1 MRKILLTALLAA
13 GGLTASA
20 QYLQNEGF
28 DYWKKVCGMSDQTST
43 NNKKVNGPAGFQQ
56 ARPGTEP
63 CYWNGSNVFQTVVT
77 ILGPV
82 SKEEPKL
89 VTTSMRGD
97 SKVVKLTNTF
107 VGVGT
112 IGRTAPAFINFATP
126 WVYAVQD
133 INACD
138 GGVYGDTT
146 FTYKPDAI
154 KGVFKRTQG
163 EAPENAHIIAYF
175 WTGTFK
181 SPIAQTGSN
190 GKKSTRIQND
200 VDRAI
205 MGKSNAGTITGDGKL
220 IASCDYAFA
229 TTKNDDWEE
238 IIVPIDY
245 KLTDVAPTKM
255 NVIISS
261 ADYWDNTNKKIKKE
275 STLEVDDVQFVYYH
289 ALKNVTYN
297 GKPIEVKENESQFYI
312 PISPDETFDLN
323 KLKYDKVGAGATV
336 EDPVYDAANNT
347 VTITVKGNDY
357 DKNDKSVT
365 TYVFTIVKEQTNF
378 TDGLSVKLEGS
389 GTFPF
394 SDATIQLVKELD
406 DSYSFQ
412 LKNFKLGQGEGSIP
426 VGTIRIKNLTID
438 GNHITAKQTINIENG
453 DDATVDYWMG
463 PMLQDVPVE
472 LDATRNGDKLVAKI
486 FIDLTEMKIHV
497 LFAPTV
503 DIDGTTDVK
512 AIEPGMKNIRFTRP
526 LKNGWNS
533 ICLPFN
539 MSAFDF
545 ENSTDTKLQ
554 ALASYDGEVLNFE
567 EVENLEAN
575 VPYLVYITGANS
587 EDGMFHGFNIG
598 TEVFAA
604 DPQAQC
610 RGGFCFQG
618 NYTPSF
624 AMRNRY
630 GVADYGAEG
639 QFIQKGGETSTLP
652 ATGAYF
658 TASGKPA
665 SVKLNLGG
673 EVTSINSNGVIT
685 SDSASAPVFD
695 LKGVR
700 VSNGSLEGLPKGLY
714 IQGGKKVYVK

>member
-20 QYLQNEGF
+20 QYLPNGDFEQ
-28 DYWKKVCGMSDQTST
+28 WKTTCGKSDQTSI
-43 NNKKVNGPAGFQQ
+43 NKYLDTAPFGLAT
-56 ARPGTEP
+56 RPGVEP
-63 CYWNGSNVFQTVVT
+63 QDWNGSNVNQTVF
-77 ILGPV
+77 GYNA
-82 SKEEPKL
+82 SSDAL
-89 VTTSMRGD
+89 VTRQKEGD
-97 SKVVKLTNTF
+97 NSYVRLVCTKVGAK
-107 VGVGT
+107 
-112 IGRTAPAFINFATP
+112 IGQGLGAIEIKAEAPAFINFGTP
-126 WVYAVQD
+126 WVYAV
-133 INACD
+133 NSKNKCD
-138 GGVYGDTT
+138 GGVYGGMP
-146 FTYKPDAI
+146 FSYKPDAI
-154 KGVFKRTQG
+154 KGRYKRTPAATK
-163 EAPENAHIIAYF
+163 EKARIIAYL
-175 WTGTFK
+175 WSGTFM
-181 SPIAQTGSN
+181 SSIPSG
-190 GKKSTRIQND
+190 KSTRMQDD

-205 MGKSNAGTITGDGKL
+205 MGRVSGVTGDGKL
-220 IASCDYAFA
+220 VASCDYGFE
-229 TTKNDDWEE
+229 TTKNNDWEE
-238 IIVPIDY
+238 IVVPINY
-245 KLTDVAPTKM
+245 KLTDVVPTKM

-261 ADYWDNTNKKIKKE
+261 DDYWNRANMVENSK
-275 STLEVDDVQFVYYH
+275 LEVDDVQFVYYH

-312 PISPDETFDLN
+312 PISPDETFDLK
-323 KLKYDKVGAGATV
+323 KLKYDKVGVGATV
-336 EDPVYDAANNT
+336 EAPVYDAAKNT
-347 VTITVKGNDY
+347 VTITVKGNDFE
-357 DKNDKSVT
+357 KNNKSVT

-389 GTFPF
+389 GTFPI

-406 DSYSFQ
+406 GSHTFQ
-412 LKNFKLGQGEGSIP
+412 LKNFSLAQGQIP

-453 DDATVDYWMG
+453 DDATVEGWMG

-486 FIDLTEMKIHV
+486 FIDFSGMKIHV

-575 VPYLVYITGANS
+575 VPYLVYITGDNT

-604 DPQAQC
+604 EPQAQC

-624 AMRNRY
+624 PMRNRY
-630 GVADYGAEG
+630 GVADYSDKGQG

-673 EVTSINSNGVIT
+673 EVTSINSNGVII

>member
-20 QYLQNEGF
+20 QYLPNGDFEQ
-28 DYWKKVCGMSDQTST
+28 WKTTCGKSDQTSI
-43 NNKKVNGPAGFQQ
+43 NKYLDTAPFGLAT
-56 ARPGTEP
+56 RPGVEP
-63 CYWNGSNVFQTVVT
+63 QDWNGSNVNQTVF
-77 ILGPV
+77 GYNA
-82 SKEEPKL
+82 SSDAL
-89 VTTSMRGD
+89 VTRQKEGD
-97 SKVVKLTNTF
+97 NSYVRLVCTKVGAK
-107 VGVGT
+107 
-112 IGRTAPAFINFATP
+112 IGQGPGAIEIKAEAPAFINFGTP
-126 WVYAVQD
+126 WIYAVSSK
-133 INACD
+133 NKCD
-138 GGVYGDTT
+138 GGVYGGMP
-146 FTYKPDAI
+146 FSYKPDAI
-154 KGVFKRTQG
+154 KGRYKRTPAATK
-163 EAPENAHIIAYF
+163 EKARIIAYL
-175 WTGTFK
+175 WSGTFK
-181 SPIAQTGSN
+181 SSIPSG
-190 GKKSTRIQND
+190 KSTRMQDD

-205 MGKSNAGTITGDGKL
+205 MGRVSGVTGDGKL
-220 IASCDYAFA
+220 VASCDYGFE
-229 TTKNDDWEE
+229 TTKNNDWEE

-245 KLTDVAPTKM
+245 KRTDVVPTKM
-255 NVIISS
+255 NIINSS
-261 ADYWDNTNKKIKKE
+261 DDYWNRANMVE
-275 STLEVDDVQFVYYH
+275 NSTLEVDDVQFVYYH

-323 KLKYDKVGAGATV
+323 KLKYDKVGVGATV
-336 EDPVYDAANNT
+336 EAPVYDAAKNT
-347 VTITVKGNDY
+347 VTITVKGNDF

-378 TDGLSVKLEGS
+378 TDGISVKLEGS
-389 GTFPF
+389 GTFPI

-406 DSYSFQ
+406 NSYSFQ
-412 LKNFKLGQGEGSIP
+412 LKNFSLGQGDGSLP

-453 DDATVDYWMG
+453 DDATVESWMG
-463 PMLQDVPVE
+463 PNLQDVPVE

-486 FIDLTEMKIHV
+486 FIGFFGMKIHV
-497 LFAPTV
+497 LFAPMV

-512 AIEPGMKNIRFTRP
+512 AIEPGLKNIRFTRP

-575 VPYLVYITGANS
+575 VPYLVYITGDNT

-630 GVADYGAEG
+630 GVADHGAEG
-639 QFIQKGGETSTLP
+639 QFIQKGGEKSTLP

-673 EVTSINSNGVIT
+673 EVTGIDSNGVII
-685 SDSASAPVFD
+685 SDSASAPVYD

>member
-20 QYLQNEGF
+20 QYLPNGDFEQ
-28 DYWKKVCGMSDQTST
+28 WKTTCGKSDQTSI
-43 NNKKVNGPAGFQQ
+43 NKYLDTAPFGLAT
-56 ARPGTEP
+56 RPGVEP
-63 CYWNGSNVFQTVVT
+63 QDWNGSNVNQTVF
-77 ILGPV
+77 GYNA
-82 SKEEPKL
+82 SSDAL
-89 VTTSMRGD
+89 VTRQKEGD
-97 SKVVKLTNTF
+97 NSYVRLVCTKVGAK
-107 VGVGT
+107 
-112 IGRTAPAFINFATP
+112 IGQGLGAIEIKAEAPAFINFGTP
-126 WVYAVQD
+126 WVYAVSSK
-133 INACD
+133 NKCD
-138 GGVYGDTT
+138 GGVYGGMP
-146 FTYKPDAI
+146 FSYKPDAI
-154 KGVFKRTQG
+154 KGRYKRTPAATK
-163 EAPENAHIIAYF
+163 EKARIIAYL
-175 WTGTFK
+175 WSGTFN
-181 SPIAQTGSN
+181 SSIPSG
-190 GKKSTRIQND
+190 KSTRMQDD

-205 MGKSNAGTITGDGKL
+205 MGRVSGVTGDGKL
-220 IASCDYAFA
+220 VASCDYGFE
-229 TTKNDDWEE
+229 TTKNNDWEE
-238 IIVPIDY
+238 IVVPINY
-245 KLTDVAPTKM
+245 KLTDDAPTKM

-261 ADYWDNTNKKIKKE
+261 ADYWNRANMVENSK
-275 STLEVDDVQFVYYH
+275 LEVDDVQFVYYH

-312 PISPDETFDLN
+312 PISPDETFDLK
-323 KLKYDKVGAGATV
+323 KLKYDKVGVGATV
-336 EDPVYDAANNT
+336 EAPVYDAANNT

-389 GTFPF
+389 GTFPI

-406 DSYSFQ
+406 DSYTFQ
-412 LKNFKLGQGEGSIP
+412 LKNFSLAQGQIP

-453 DDATVDYWMG
+453 DDATVESWMG
-463 PMLQDVPVE
+463 PMLQNVPVE

-486 FIDLTEMKIHV
+486 FIDFSGMKIHV

-512 AIEPGMKNIRFTRP
+512 TIEPGMKNIRFTRP
-526 LKNGWNS
+526 LKKGWNS

-587 EDGMFHGFNIG
+587 EDRMFHGFNIG

-604 DPQAQC
+604 EPQAQC

-630 GVADYGAEG
+630 GVADHGAEG
-639 QFIQKGGETSTLP
+639 QFIQKGGEKSTLP

-673 EVTSINSNGVIT
+673 EVTGIDSNGVII
-685 SDSASAPVFD
+685 SDSTSAPVYD

>member
-20 QYLQNEGF
+20 QYLPNGDFQQ
-28 DYWKKVCGMSDQTST
+28 WKTTCGKSDQTSF
-43 NNKKVNGPAGFQQ
+43 NGRLPYSPVGLKD
-56 ARPGTEP
+56 RPGVEP
-63 CYWNGSNVFQTVVT
+63 EDWNGSNVNQTV
-77 ILGPV
+77 LMNK
-82 SKEEPKL
+82 KEPGL
-89 VTTSMRGD
+89 VTKGSENFVRLQN
-97 SKVVKLTNTF
+97 KF

-126 WVYAVQD
+126 WVYAVTD

-138 GGVYGDTT
+138 GGVYGYTA

-190 GKKSTRIQND
+190 GKETTRIQDD
-200 VDRAI
+200 VERAI

-229 TTKNDDWEE
+229 TTKNNDWEE

-261 ADYWDNTNKKIKKE
+261 ADYWDDTNKKIKE
-275 STLEVDDVQFVYYH
+275 NSILDVDDVQFVYYH

-323 KLKYDKVGAGATV
+323 KLKYDKVGVGATV
-336 EDPVYDAANNT
+336 EDPVYDAVNNT

-365 TYVFTIVKEQTNF
+365 NYVFTIVKEQTNF

-389 GTFPF
+389 GTFPI

-412 LKNFKLGQGEGSIP
+412 LKNFSLAQGQIP

-453 DDATVDYWMG
+453 DDATVEEWMA
-463 PMLQDVPVE
+463 PALQNVPVE

-486 FIDLTEMKIHV
+486 FIGFFGMKIHV

-526 LKNGWNS
+526 LKKGWNS

-539 MSAFDF
+539 MSAFEF

-575 VPYLVYITGANS
+575 VPYLVYITG
-587 EDGMFHGFNIG
+587 DKFHGFNIG

-604 DPQAQC
+604 EPQAQC

-624 AMRNRY
+624 PMRNRY
-630 GVADYGAEG
+630 GVADYEDKG
-639 QFIQKGGETSTLP
+639 QFIQKGGEKSTLP

-673 EVTSINSNGVIT
+673 EVTGINSNGVII

>member
-13 GGLTASA
+13 GGLTVSA
-20 QYLQNEGF
+20 QSLPNGDFQQ
-28 DYWKKVCGMSDQTST
+28 WKTTCGKSDQTSF
-43 NNKKVNGPAGFQQ
+43 NGAFPYSPVGLKN
-56 ARPGTEP
+56 RPGVEP
-63 CYWNGSNVFQTVVT
+63 EDWNGSNVNQTV
-77 ILGPV
+77 IANK
-82 SKEEPKL
+82 KEPGL
-89 VTTSMRGD
+89 VTKGSENFVRLQN
-97 SKVVKLTNTF
+97 KF

-112 IGRTAPAFINFATP
+112 FGSNAPAFINFATP
-126 WVYAVQD
+126 WVYAVSTID
-133 INACD
+133 ECD
-138 GGVYGDTT
+138 GGVYGNKA

-163 EAPENAHIIAYF
+163 EVPENAHIIAYF

-190 GKKSTRIQND
+190 GKKSTRIQAD
-200 VDRAI
+200 VDRAV
-205 MGKSNAGTITGDGKL
+205 MGRPDAGTVTGDGKL
-220 IASCDYAFA
+220 VASCDYAFA
-229 TTKNDDWEE
+229 TTKNNDWEE
-238 IIVPIDY
+238 IVVPIDY
-245 KLTDVAPTKM
+245 KLKDVAPTKM

-261 ADYWDNTNKKIKKE
+261 ADYWTRKNIQVNSI
-275 STLEVDDVQFVYYH
+275 LEVDDVQFVYYH

-323 KLKYDKVGAGATV
+323 KLKYDKVGVGATV
-336 EDPVYDAANNT
+336 EDPVYDAAKNT

-378 TDGLSVKLEGS
+378 TDGLSVKIEGG
-389 GTFPF
+389 GTFPI

-406 DSYSFQ
+406 GSYSFQ
-412 LKNFKLGQGEGSIP
+412 LKNFSLAQGQIP

-453 DDATVDYWMG
+453 DDATVESWIG

-486 FIDLTEMKIHV
+486 FIDFSDMKIHV

-512 AIEPGMKNIRFTRP
+512 AIEPGLKNIRFTRP

-575 VPYLVYITGANS
+575 VPYLVYITGDNT

-604 DPQAQC
+604 EPQAQC

-618 NYTPSF
+618 NYMPSF
-624 AMRNRY
+624 PMRNRY
-630 GVADYGAEG
+630 GVADYSDKGQG
-639 QFIQKGGETSTLP
+639 QFIQKGGEKSTLP

-673 EVTSINSNGVIT
+673 EVTGINSNGVII
-685 SDSASAPVFD
+685 SDSASAPVYD

>member
-20 QYLQNEGF
+20 QYLPNGDFEQ
-28 DYWKKVCGMSDQTST
+28 WKTTCGKSDQTSI
-43 NNKKVNGPAGFQQ
+43 NKYLDTAPFGLAT
-56 ARPGTEP
+56 RPGVEP
-63 CYWNGSNVFQTVVT
+63 QDWNGSNVNQTVF
-77 ILGPV
+77 GYNA
-82 SKEEPKL
+82 SSDAL
-89 VTTSMRGD
+89 VTRQKEGD
-97 SKVVKLTNTF
+97 NSYVRLVCTKVGAK
-107 VGVGT
+107 
-112 IGRTAPAFINFATP
+112 IGQGLGAIEIKAEAPAFINFGTP
-126 WVYAVQD
+126 WVYAVS
-133 INACD
+133 NKNKCD
-138 GGVYGDTT
+138 GGVYGGMP
-146 FTYKPDAI
+146 FSYKPDAI
-154 KGVFKRTQG
+154 KGRYKRTP
-163 EAPENAHIIAYF
+163 AAKAENARIIAYL
-175 WTGTFK
+175 WSGTFK
-181 SPIAQTGSN
+181 SSIPSG
-190 GKKSTRIQND
+190 KSTRMQDD

-205 MGKSNAGTITGDGKL
+205 MGRVSGVTGDGKL
-220 IASCDYAFA
+220 VASCDYGFE
-229 TTKNDDWEE
+229 TTKNNDWEE
-238 IIVPIDY
+238 IVVPINY
-245 KLTDVAPTKM
+245 KRTDVVPTKM

-261 ADYWDNTNKKIKKE
+261 DDYWNRANMVE
-275 STLEVDDVQFVYYH
+275 NSTLEVDDVQFVYYH

-323 KLKYDKVGAGATV
+323 KLKYDKVGVGATV
-336 EDPVYDAANNT
+336 EAPVYDAAKNT
-347 VTITVKGNDY
+347 VTITVKGNDFE
-357 DKNDKSVT
+357 KNNKSVT

-389 GTFPF
+389 GTFPI

-406 DSYSFQ
+406 GSHTFQ
-412 LKNFKLGQGEGSIP
+412 LKNFSLAQGQIP

-453 DDATVDYWMG
+453 DDATVESWMG
-463 PMLQDVPVE
+463 PMLQNVPVE

-486 FIDLTEMKIHV
+486 SIEFSGMIIHV

-512 AIEPGMKNIRFTRP
+512 VIEPGMKNIRFTRP

-575 VPYLVYITGANS
+575 VPYLVYITGDNT

-630 GVADYGAEG
+630 GVADHGAEG

-673 EVTSINSNGVIT
+673 EVTGINSNGVII

>member
-20 QYLQNEGF
+20 QSLPNGDFQQ
-28 DYWKKVCGMSDQTST
+28 WKTTCGKSDQTSF
-43 NNKKVNGPAGFQQ
+43 NGVFPYSPVGLKN
-56 ARPGTEP
+56 RPGVEP
-63 CYWNGSNVFQTVVT
+63 EDWNGSNVNQTVIVNK
-77 ILGPV
+77 
-82 SKEEPKL
+82 KEPGL
-89 VTTSMRGD
+89 VTKGSENFVRLQN
-97 SKVVKLTNTF
+97 KF
-107 VGVGT
+107 VGANSYGSN
-112 IGRTAPAFINFATP
+112 APAFINFATP
-126 WVYAVQD
+126 WVYAVKN
-133 INACD
+133 INECD
-138 GGVYGDTT
+138 GGVYGSKA

-163 EAPENAHIIAYF
+163 EVPENAHIIAYF

-181 SPIAQTGSN
+181 SPIAQTGNN
-190 GKKSTRIQND
+190 GKKSTRLQDD
-200 VDRAI
+200 VDRAV
-205 MGKSNAGTITGDGKL
+205 MGRPDAGTITGDGKL

-229 TTKNDDWEE
+229 TTKNNDWEE

-245 KLTDVAPTKM
+245 KQTDVAPTKM

-261 ADYWDNTNKKIKKE
+261 ADYWTRKNIQVNSI
-275 STLEVDDVQFVYYH
+275 LEVDDVQFVYYH

-323 KLKYDKVGAGATV
+323 KLKYDKVGVGATV
-336 EDPVYDAANNT
+336 EAPVYDAAKNT
-347 VTITVKGNDY
+347 VTITVKGNDFE
-357 DKNDKSVT
+357 KNNKSVT

-378 TDGLSVKLEGS
+378 TDGISVKLEGG
-389 GTFPF
+389 GTFPI

-406 DSYSFQ
+406 GSHTFQ
-412 LKNFKLGQGEGSIP
+412 LKNFSLAQGQIP

-438 GNHITAKQTINIENG
+438 GNHITAKQTIKIENG
-453 DDATVDYWMG
+453 DDATVESWMG
-463 PMLQDVPVE
+463 PDLQDVPVE
-472 LDATRNGDKLVAKI
+472 LDATRNGDKLVANI
-486 FIDLTEMKIHV
+486 SIEFYGMKIHV

-503 DIDGTTDVK
+503 DIDGTTDVT

-526 LKNGWNS
+526 LKKGWNS

-575 VPYLVYITGANS
+575 VPYLVYITGGYS
-587 EDGMFHGFNIG
+587 EDGFHGFNIG

-604 DPQAQC
+604 EPQAQC

-624 AMRNRY
+624 PMRNRY

-639 QFIQKGGETSTLP
+639 QFIQKGGEKSTLP

-673 EVTSINSNGVIT
+673 EVTGINSNGVII
-685 SDSASAPVFD
+685 SGSASAPVFD

>member
-20 QYLQNEGF
+20 QYLPNGDFEL
-28 DYWKKVCGMSDQTST
+28 WKTKCGKSDQTSF
-43 NNKKVNGPAGFQQ
+43 KGYFPYSPVGLKD
-56 ARPGTEP
+56 RPGIEP
-63 CYWNGSNVFQTVVT
+63 EDWNGSNVNQTV
-77 ILGPV
+77 IANK
-82 SKEEPKL
+82 KEPGL
-89 VTTSMRGD
+89 VTKGSENFVRLQN
-97 SKVVKLTNTF
+97 KF
-107 VGVGT
+107 VGVNSYGSN
-112 IGRTAPAFINFATP
+112 APAFINFATP
-126 WVYAVQD
+126 WVYAVTD
-133 INACD
+133 TARCD
-138 GGVYGDTT
+138 GGVYGYTA

-163 EAPENAHIIAYF
+163 VAPEDARIIAYF

-181 SPIAQTGSN
+181 SLIAQTGSK
-190 GKKSTRIQND
+190 GTRVQAD

-229 TTKNDDWEE
+229 TTKNNDWEE
-238 IIVPIDY
+238 IVVPIDY

-261 ADYWDNTNKKIKKE
+261 ADYWTRGNIKE
-275 STLEVDDVQFVYYH
+275 NSILEVDDVQFVYYH

-312 PISPDETFDLN
+312 PISPDETFDLK
-323 KLKYDKVGAGATV
+323 KLKYDKVGVGATV
-336 EDPVYDAANNT
+336 EAPVYDAAKNT
-347 VTITVKGNDY
+347 VTITVKGNDFE
-357 DKNDKSVT
+357 KNNKSVT

-378 TDGLSVKLEGS
+378 TDGISVKLEGS
-389 GTFPF
+389 GTFPI

-406 DSYSFQ
+406 GSHSFQ
-412 LKNFKLGQGEGSIP
+412 LKNFSLGQGEGSLP

-438 GNHITAKQTINIENG
+438 GNHITAKQTIKIENG
-453 DDATVDYWMG
+453 DDATVESWMG
-463 PMLQDVPVE
+463 PDLQDVPVE

-486 FIDLTEMKIHV
+486 FIGFFGMKIHV

-526 LKNGWNS
+526 LKKGWNS

-575 VPYLVYITGANS
+575 VPYLVYITGDNS
-587 EDGMFHGFNIG
+587 EDGFHGFNIG

-630 GVADYGAEG
+630 GVADHGAEG
-639 QFIQKGGETSTLP
+639 QFIQKGGEKSTLP

-665 SVKLNLGG
+665 SVKLNLDG
-673 EVTSINSNGVIT
+673 EVTGIDSNGVII

>member
-20 QYLQNEGF
+20 QNLPNGDFQQ
-28 DYWKKVCGMSDQTST
+28 WKTTCGKSDQTSF
-43 NNKKVNGPAGFQQ
+43 NGAFPYSPVGLKN
-56 ARPGTEP
+56 RPGVEP
-63 CYWNGSNVFQTVVT
+63 EDWNGSNVNQTV
-77 ILGPV
+77 IANK
-82 SKEEPKL
+82 KEPGL
-89 VTTSMRGD
+89 VTKGSENFVRLQN
-97 SKVVKLTNTF
+97 KF
-107 VGVGT
+107 VGVNSYGSN
-112 IGRTAPAFINFATP
+112 APAFINFATP
-126 WVYAVQD
+126 WVYAVKN
-133 INACD
+133 INECD
-138 GGVYGDTT
+138 GGVYGSKA

-163 EAPENAHIIAYF
+163 EVPENAHIIAYF

-190 GKKSTRIQND
+190 GKKSTRIQDD
-200 VDRAI
+200 VDRAV
-205 MGKSNAGTITGDGKL
+205 MGRPDAGTITGDGKL

-229 TTKNDDWEE
+229 TTKNNDWEE
-238 IIVPIDY
+238 IVVPIDY
-245 KLTDVAPTKM
+245 KQTDVAPTKM

-261 ADYWDNTNKKIKKE
+261 ADYWTRKNIQVNSI
-275 STLEVDDVQFVYYH
+275 LEVDDVQFVYYH

-323 KLKYDKVGAGATV
+323 KLKYDKVGVGATV
-336 EDPVYDAANNT
+336 EDPIYDAAKNT
-347 VTITVKGNDY
+347 VTITVKGNDF
-357 DKNDKSVT
+357 DKNNKSVT

-378 TDGLSVKLEGS
+378 TDGISVKLEGS
-389 GTFPF
+389 GTFPI

-406 DSYSFQ
+406 NSYSFQ
-412 LKNFKLGQGEGSIP
+412 LKNFSLGQGEGSLP

-453 DDATVDYWMG
+453 DDATVEGWMG
-463 PMLQDVPVE
+463 PALQDVPVE
-472 LDATRNGDKLVAKI
+472 LDATRNGDKLVANI
-486 FIDLTEMKIHV
+486 SIEFYGMKIHV

-575 VPYLVYITGANS
+575 VPYLVYITGDNS
-587 EDGMFHGFNIG
+587 EDRKFHGFNIG

-630 GVADYGAEG
+630 GVADHGAEG
-639 QFIQKGGETSTLP
+639 QFIQKGGEKSTLP

-673 EVTSINSNGVIT
+673 EVTGINSNGVII

>member
-20 QYLQNEGF
+20 QYLPNGDFQQ
-28 DYWKKVCGMSDQTST
+28 WKTTCGKSDQTSF
-43 NNKKVNGPAGFQQ
+43 NGRFPYSPVGLKD
-56 ARPGTEP
+56 RPGVEP
-63 CYWNGSNVFQTVVT
+63 EDWNGSNVNQTVFINKT
-77 ILGPV
+77 ESG
-82 SKEEPKL
+82 L
-89 VTTSMRGD
+89 VTKGSENF
-97 SKVVKLTNTF
+97 VKLQNKF
-107 VGVGT
+107 IGVGT
-112 IGRTAPAFINFATP
+112 FGSNAPAFINFATP
-126 WVYAVQD
+126 WVYAVSD
-133 INACD
+133 TARCD
-138 GGVYGDTT
+138 GGVYGYTA

-163 EAPENAHIIAYF
+163 DAPEDARIIAYF

-181 SPIAQTGSN
+181 SPIAQSGSK
-190 GKKSTRIQND
+190 GKESTRVQAD

-229 TTKNDDWEE
+229 TTKNNDWEE
-238 IIVPIDY
+238 IVVPIDY

-261 ADYWDNTNKKIKKE
+261 ADYWTRGNIKENSK
-275 STLEVDDVQFVYYH
+275 LEVDDVQFVYYH

-323 KLKYDKVGAGATV
+323 KLKYDKMGVGATV
-336 EDPVYDAANNT
+336 EAPVYDAAKNT
-347 VTITVKGNDY
+347 VTITVKGNDF
-357 DKNDKSVT
+357 DKNNKSVT

-378 TDGLSVKLEGS
+378 TDGISVKIEGS
-389 GTFPF
+389 GTFPI

-412 LKNFKLGQGEGSIP
+412 LKNFSLGQGEGSLP

-453 DDATVDYWMG
+453 DDATVESWMG

-486 FIDLTEMKIHV
+486 FIGFFDMKIHV

-575 VPYLVYITGANS
+575 VPYLVYITGDNT

-604 DPQAQC
+604 EPQAQC

-630 GVADYGAEG
+630 GVADHGAEG

-673 EVTSINSNGVIT
+673 EVTGIDSNGVII
-685 SDSASAPVFD
+685 SDSASAPVYD

>member
-20 QYLQNEGF
+20 QYLPNGDFEL
-28 DYWKKVCGMSDQTST
+28 WKTTCGKSDQTSF
-43 NNKKVNGPAGFQQ
+43 KGYFPYSPVGLKD
-56 ARPGTEP
+56 RPGIEP
-63 CYWNGSNVFQTVVT
+63 EDWNGSNVNQTV
-77 ILGPV
+77 IANK
-82 SKEEPKL
+82 KEPGL
-89 VTTSMRGD
+89 VTKGSENFVRLQN
-97 SKVVKLTNTF
+97 KF
-107 VGVGT
+107 VGVNSYGSN
-112 IGRTAPAFINFATP
+112 APAFINFATP
-126 WVYAVQD
+126 WVYAVTD
-133 INACD
+133 TARCD
-138 GGVYGDTT
+138 GGVYGYTA

-163 EAPENAHIIAYF
+163 VAPEDARIIAYF

-181 SPIAQTGSN
+181 SPIAQTGSK
-190 GKKSTRIQND
+190 GKESTRVQAD

-229 TTKNDDWEE
+229 TTKNNDWEE
-238 IIVPIDY
+238 IVVPIDY
-245 KLTDVAPTKM
+245 KLTHVAPTKM

-261 ADYWDNTNKKIKKE
+261 ADYWTRGNIKE
-275 STLEVDDVQFVYYH
+275 NSILEVDNVQFVYYH

-323 KLKYDKVGAGATV
+323 KLKYDKVGVGATV
-336 EDPVYDAANNT
+336 EDPVYDAAKNT

-378 TDGLSVKLEGS
+378 TDGISVKLEGS
-389 GTFPF
+389 GTFPI

-406 DSYSFQ
+406 GSHSFQ
-412 LKNFKLGQGEGSIP
+412 LKNFSLGQGEGSLP

-438 GNHITAKQTINIENG
+438 GNHITAKHTIKIENG
-453 DDATVDYWMG
+453 DDATVESWMG
-463 PMLQDVPVE
+463 PDLQDVPVE
-472 LDATRNGDKLVAKI
+472 LDATRNGDKLVANI
-486 FIDLTEMKIHV
+486 SIEFYGMKIHV

-526 LKNGWNS
+526 LKKGWNS

-575 VPYLVYITGANS
+575 VPYLVYITG
-587 EDGMFHGFNIG
+587 DFHGFNIG

-630 GVADYGAEG
+630 GVADYGKEG

-658 TASGKPA
+658 TASGKPE

-673 EVTSINSNGVIT
+673 EVTGIDSNGVII

>member
-20 QYLQNEGF
+20 QYLPNGDFEQ
-28 DYWKKVCGMSDQTST
+28 WKTTCGKSDQTSI
-43 NNKKVNGPAGFQQ
+43 NKYLDTAPFGLAT
-56 ARPGTEP
+56 RPGVEP
-63 CYWNGSNVFQTVVT
+63 QDWNGSNVNQTVF
-77 ILGPV
+77 GYNA
-82 SKEEPKL
+82 SSDAL
-89 VTTSMRGD
+89 VTRQKEGD
-97 SKVVKLTNTF
+97 NSYVRLVCTKVGAK
-107 VGVGT
+107 
-112 IGRTAPAFINFATP
+112 IGQGPHAIEIKAEAPAFINFGTP
-126 WVYAVQD
+126 WVYAVSSK
-133 INACD
+133 NKCD
-138 GGVYGDTT
+138 GGVYGGMP
-146 FTYKPDAI
+146 FSYKPDAI
-154 KGVFKRTQG
+154 KGRYKRTPAATK
-163 EAPENAHIIAYF
+163 EKARIIAYL
-175 WTGTFK
+175 WSGTFK
-181 SPIAQTGSN
+181 SSIPSG
-190 GKKSTRIQND
+190 KSTRMQDD

-205 MGKSNAGTITGDGKL
+205 MGRVSGVTGDGKL
-220 IASCDYAFA
+220 VASCDYGFE
-229 TTKNDDWEE
+229 TTKNNDWEE
-238 IIVPIDY
+238 IVVPIDY
-245 KLTDVAPTKM
+245 KLTNVVPTKM

-261 ADYWDNTNKKIKKE
+261 DDYWNRANMVENSK
-275 STLEVDDVQFVYYH
+275 LEVDDVQFVYYH

-323 KLKYDKVGAGATV
+323 KLKYDKVGVGATV
-336 EDPVYDAANNT
+336 EAPVYDAAKNT
-347 VTITVKGNDY
+347 VTITVKGNDFE
-357 DKNDKSVT
+357 KNNKSVT

-378 TDGLSVKLEGS
+378 TDGISVKLEGS
-389 GTFPF
+389 GTFPI

-406 DSYSFQ
+406 NSYSFQ
-412 LKNFKLGQGEGSIP
+412 LKNFSLGQGDGSLP

-453 DDATVDYWMG
+453 DDATVESWMG
-463 PMLQDVPVE
+463 PNLQDVPVE

-486 FIDLTEMKIHV
+486 FIGFFGMKIHV

-512 AIEPGMKNIRFTRP
+512 TIEPGMKNIRFTRP
-526 LKNGWNS
+526 LKKGWNS

-575 VPYLVYITGANS
+575 VPYLVYITGDNT

-604 DPQAQC
+604 EPQAQC

-624 AMRNRY
+624 PMRNRY
-630 GVADYGAEG
+630 GVADHKAEG
-639 QFIQKGGETSTLP
+639 QFIQKGGEKSTLP

-673 EVTSINSNGVIT
+673 EVTGIDSNGVII

>member
-20 QYLQNEGF
+20 QYLPNGDFEL
-28 DYWKKVCGMSDQTST
+28 WKTTCGKSDQTSF
-43 NNKKVNGPAGFQQ
+43 KGYLIYSPVGLKE
-56 ARPGTEP
+56 RPGIEP
-63 CYWNGSNVFQTVVT
+63 EDWNGSNVNQTV
-77 ILGPV
+77 IANK
-82 SKEEPKL
+82 KEPGL
-89 VTTSMRGD
+89 VTKGNENFVRLQN
-97 SKVVKLTNTF
+97 KF
-107 VGVGT
+107 VGVDSYGSN
-112 IGRTAPAFINFATP
+112 APAFINFATP
-126 WVYAVQD
+126 WVYAVTD
-133 INACD
+133 TARCD
-138 GGVYGDTT
+138 GGVYGYTA

-163 EAPENAHIIAYF
+163 VAPEDARIIAYF

-181 SPIAQTGSN
+181 SPIAQTGSK
-190 GKKSTRIQND
+190 GKESTRVQAD

-229 TTKNDDWEE
+229 TTKNNDWEE
-238 IIVPIDY
+238 IVVPIDY

-261 ADYWDNTNKKIKKE
+261 ADYWTRGNIKE
-275 STLEVDDVQFVYYH
+275 NSILEVDNVQFVYYH

-336 EDPVYDAANNT
+336 EDPVYDAAKNT

-357 DKNDKSVT
+357 AKNDKSVT

-378 TDGLSVKLEGS
+378 TDGISVKLEGS
-389 GTFPF
+389 GTFPI

-406 DSYSFQ
+406 NSYSFQ
-412 LKNFKLGQGEGSIP
+412 LKNFSLGQGEGSLP

-453 DDATVDYWMG
+453 DDATVEGWMG
-463 PMLQDVPVE
+463 PALQDVPVE
-472 LDATRNGDKLVAKI
+472 LDATRNGDKLVANI
-486 FIDLTEMKIHV
+486 SIEFYGMKIHV

-526 LKNGWNS
+526 LKKGWNS

-575 VPYLVYITGANS
+575 VPYLVYITGDNS

-604 DPQAQC
+604 EPQAQC

-639 QFIQKGGETSTLP
+639 QFIQKGGEKSTLP

>member
-20 QYLQNEGF
+20 QNLPNGDFEQ
-28 DYWKKVCGMSDQTST
+28 WKTTCGKSDQTSL
-43 NNKKVNGPAGFQQ
+43 NNYYESAPFGLAT
-56 ARPGTEP
+56 RPGVEP
-63 CYWNGSNVFQTVVT
+63 QDWNGSNVNQTVFNQNAH
-77 ILGPV
+77 
-82 SKEEPKL
+82 SDAL
-89 VTTSMRGD
+89 VTRQGKAENFYVRLVCT
-97 SKVVKLTNTF
+97 KVGVKL
-107 VGVGT
+107 GT
-112 IGRTAPAFINFATP
+112 LDIKAEAPAFINFGTP
-126 WVYAVQD
+126 WVYAVSTKSK
-133 INACD
+133 CD
-138 GGVYGDTT
+138 GGVYGGMS
-146 FTYKPDAI
+146 FSYRPDAI
-154 KGVFKRTQG
+154 KGRYKRTPAATK
-163 EAPENAHIIAYF
+163 EKARIIAYL
-175 WTGTFK
+175 WSGTFK
-181 SPIAQTGSN
+181 SSIPSG
-190 GKKSTRIQND
+190 KSTRMQDD

-205 MGKSNAGTITGDGKL
+205 MGRVSGVTGDGKL
-220 IASCDYAFA
+220 VASCDYGFE
-229 TTKNDDWEE
+229 TTKNNDWEE
-238 IIVPIDY
+238 IVVPINY
-245 KLTDVAPTKM
+245 KLKDVVPTKM

-261 ADYWDNTNKKIKKE
+261 DDYWTRANMVEN

-347 VTITVKGNDY
+347 VTITVKGNDF

-365 TYVFTIVKEQTNF
+365 TYVFTIVKELTNF
-378 TDGLSVKLEGS
+378 TDGLSVKIEEG
-389 GTFPF
+389 GTFPI

-406 DSYSFQ
+406 GSHTFQ
-412 LKNFKLGQGEGSIP
+412 LKNFSLAQGQIP

-453 DDATVDYWMG
+453 DDATVEEWMA
-463 PMLQDVPVE
+463 PALQNVPVE
-472 LDATRNGDKLVAKI
+472 LDATRNGDKMIANI
-486 FIDLTEMKIHV
+486 SIEFYGMKIHV

-512 AIEPGMKNIRFTRP
+512 AIEPGLKNIRFTRP

-604 DPQAQC
+604 EPQAQC

-630 GVADYGAEG
+630 GVADYGDEG

>member
-20 QYLQNEGF
+20 QYLPNGDFQQ
-28 DYWKKVCGMSDQTST
+28 WKTTCGKSDQTSL
-43 NNKKVNGPAGFQQ
+43 NNYYESAPFGLAT
-56 ARPGTEP
+56 RPGVEP
-63 CYWNGSNVFQTVVT
+63 QDWNGSNVNQTVF
-77 ILGPV
+77 GYNA
-82 SKEEPKL
+82 SSDAL
-89 VTTSMRGD
+89 VTRQKEGD
-97 SKVVKLTNTF
+97 NSYVRLVCTKVGAK
-107 VGVGT
+107 
-112 IGRTAPAFINFATP
+112 IGQGLGAIEIKAEAPAFINFGTP
-126 WVYAVQD
+126 WVYAVSSK
-133 INACD
+133 NKCD
-138 GGVYGDTT
+138 GGVYGGMP
-146 FTYKPDAI
+146 FSYKPDAI
-154 KGVFKRTQG
+154 KGRYKRTPAATK
-163 EAPENAHIIAYF
+163 EKARIIAYL
-175 WTGTFK
+175 WSGTFK
-181 SPIAQTGSN
+181 SSIPSG
-190 GKKSTRIQND
+190 KSTRMQDD

-205 MGKSNAGTITGDGKL
+205 MGRVSGVTGDGKL
-220 IASCDYAFA
+220 VASCDYEFE
-229 TTKNDDWEE
+229 TTKKNDWEE
-238 IIVPIDY
+238 IVVPIDY
-245 KLTDVAPTKM
+245 KLKDVVPTKM

-261 ADYWDNTNKKIKKE
+261 DDYWKRANMVENSI
-275 STLEVDDVQFVYYH
+275 LEVDDVQFVYYH

-323 KLKYDKVGAGATV
+323 KLKYDKVGVGATV
-336 EDPVYDAANNT
+336 EAPVYDAVNNT
-347 VTITVKGNDY
+347 VTITVKGNDFE
-357 DKNDKSVT
+357 KNDKSVT

-378 TDGLSVKLEGS
+378 TDGLSVKIEEG
-389 GTFPF
+389 GTFPI

-406 DSYSFQ
+406 GSHTFQ
-412 LKNFKLGQGEGSIP
+412 LKNFSLAQGQIP

-453 DDATVDYWMG
+453 DDATVEGWMG

-486 FIDLTEMKIHV
+486 FIDFSGMKIHV

-526 LKNGWNS
+526 LKKGWNS

-554 ALASYDGEVLNFE
+554 ALPSFDGEVLNFE

-575 VPYLVYITGANS
+575 VPYLVYITGDNT

-630 GVADYGAEG
+630 GVADHGAEG

-673 EVTSINSNGVIT
+673 EVTGIDSNGVII

-700 VSNGSLEGLPKGLY
+700 VSNGSLEALPKGLY

>member
-63 CYWNGSNVFQTVVT
+63 CYWNGSNVFQTVVVPFF
-77 ILGPV
+77 GPV

-112 IGRTAPAFINFATP
+112 FGRPAPAFINFATP
-126 WVYAVQD
+126 WVYAVST
-133 INACD
+133 IKECD

-163 EAPENAHIIAYF
+163 DAPEDARIIAYF

-181 SPIAQTGSN
+181 SPIAQTGRN
-190 GKKSTRIQND
+190 GKMSTRIQND

-229 TTKNDDWEE
+229 TTKNNDWEE

-261 ADYWDNTNKKIKKE
+261 ADYWTRGNIKE
-275 STLEVDDVQFVYYH
+275 NSILEVDNVQFVYYH

-312 PISPDETFDLN
+312 PISPDETFDLKN
-323 KLKYDKVGAGATV
+323 LKYDKVGVGATV
-336 EDPVYDAANNT
+336 EDPVYDAAKNT
-347 VTITVKGNDY
+347 VTIKVKGNDY

-389 GTFPF
+389 GTFPI

-412 LKNFKLGQGEGSIP
+412 LKNFSLAQGQIP

-453 DDATVDYWMG
+453 DDATVEGWMG

-486 FIDLTEMKIHV
+486 FIDFSGMKIHV

-512 AIEPGMKNIRFTRP
+512 TIEPGMKNIRFTRP
-526 LKNGWNS
+526 LKKGWNS

-575 VPYLVYITGANS
+575 VPYLVYITGGYS
-587 EDGMFHGFNIG
+587 EDGFHGFNIG

-604 DPQAQC
+604 EPQAQC

-630 GVADYGAEG
+630 GVVDHGAEG

-673 EVTSINSNGVIT
+673 EVTGIDSNGVII
-685 SDSASAPVFD
+685 SDSTSAPVYD

>member
-20 QYLQNEGF
+20 QSLPNGDFQQ
-28 DYWKKVCGMSDQTST
+28 WKTTCGKSDQTSF
-43 NNKKVNGPAGFQQ
+43 NGAFPYSPVGLKN
-56 ARPGTEP
+56 RPGVEP
-63 CYWNGSNVFQTVVT
+63 EDWNGSNVNQTV
-77 ILGPV
+77 IANK
-82 SKEEPKL
+82 KEPGL
-89 VTTSMRGD
+89 VTKGSENFVRLQN
-97 SKVVKLTNTF
+97 KF
-107 VGVGT
+107 VGVNSYGSN
-112 IGRTAPAFINFATP
+112 APAFINFATP
-126 WVYAVQD
+126 WVYAVTN
-133 INACD
+133 INECD
-138 GGVYGDTT
+138 GGVYGSKA

-163 EAPENAHIIAYF
+163 EVPENARIIAYF

-190 GKKSTRIQND
+190 GKKSTRIQDD
-200 VDRAI
+200 VDRAV
-205 MGKSNAGTITGDGKL
+205 MGRPDAGTITGDGKL

-229 TTKNDDWEE
+229 TTKNNDWEE
-238 IIVPIDY
+238 IVVPIDY
-245 KLTDVAPTKM
+245 KQTDVAPTKM

-261 ADYWDNTNKKIKKE
+261 ADYWTRKNIQVNSI
-275 STLEVDDVQFVYYH
+275 LEVDDVQFVYYH

-323 KLKYDKVGAGATV
+323 KLKYDKVGVGATV
-336 EDPVYDAANNT
+336 EDPVYDAAKNT
-347 VTITVKGNDY
+347 VTITVKGNDF

-389 GTFPF
+389 GTFPI

-406 DSYSFQ
+406 GSHTFQ
-412 LKNFKLGQGEGSIP
+412 LKNFSLAQGQIP

-438 GNHITAKQTINIENG
+438 GNHITAKQTIKIENG
-453 DDATVDYWMG
+453 DDATVESWMG
-463 PMLQDVPVE
+463 PDLQDVPVE
-472 LDATRNGDKLVAKI
+472 LDATRNGDKLVANI
-486 FIDLTEMKIHV
+486 SIEFYGMKIHV

-503 DIDGTTDVK
+503 DIDGTTDVT

-526 LKNGWNS
+526 LKKGWNS

-575 VPYLVYITGANS
+575 VPYLVYITGGYS
-587 EDGMFHGFNIG
+587 EDGFHGFNIG

-604 DPQAQC
+604 EPQAQC

-624 AMRNRY
+624 PMRNRY

-639 QFIQKGGETSTLP
+639 QFIQKGGEKSTLP

-673 EVTSINSNGVIT
+673 EVTGINSNGVII
-685 SDSASAPVFD
+685 SGSASAPVFD

>member
-20 QYLQNEGF
+20 QSLPNGDFQQ
-28 DYWKKVCGMSDQTST
+28 WKTTCGKSDQTSF
-43 NNKKVNGPAGFQQ
+43 NGAFPYSPVGLKN
-56 ARPGTEP
+56 RPGIEP
-63 CYWNGSNVFQTVVT
+63 EDWNGSNVNQTV
-77 ILGPV
+77 LMNK
-82 SKEEPKL
+82 KEPGL
-89 VTTSMRGD
+89 VTKGSENFVRLQN
-97 SKVVKLTNTF
+97 KF

-112 IGRTAPAFINFATP
+112 FGSNAPAFINFATP
-126 WVYAVQD
+126 WVYAVKEID
-133 INACD
+133 TCD
-138 GGVYGDTT
+138 GGVYGNKA

-163 EAPENAHIIAYF
+163 EVPENAHIIAYF

-190 GKKSTRIQND
+190 GKKSTRIQDD
-200 VDRAI
+200 VDRAV
-205 MGKSNAGTITGDGKL
+205 MGRPDAGTITGDGKL
-220 IASCDYAFA
+220 IASCDYAFT
-229 TTKNDDWEE
+229 TTKNNDWEE
-238 IIVPIDY
+238 IVVPIDY

-261 ADYWDNTNKKIKKE
+261 ADYWTRKNIQVNSI
-275 STLEVDDVQFVYYH
+275 LEVDDVQFVYYH

-312 PISPDETFDLN
+312 PISPDETFDLK
-323 KLKYDKVGAGATV
+323 KLKYDKVGVGATV
-336 EDPVYDAANNT
+336 EDPVYDAAKNT

-365 TYVFTIVKEQTNF
+365 NYVFTIVKEQTNF

-389 GTFPF
+389 GTFPI

-412 LKNFKLGQGEGSIP
+412 LKNFSLAQGQIP

-438 GNHITAKQTINIENG
+438 GNHITAKQTIKIENG
-453 DDATVDYWMG
+453 DDATVESWMG
-463 PMLQDVPVE
+463 PDLPDVPVE

-486 FIDLTEMKIHV
+486 FIGFFGMKIHV

-526 LKNGWNS
+526 LKKGWNS

-539 MSAFDF
+539 MSAFEF
-545 ENSTDTKLQ
+545 ENSTNTKLQ

-575 VPYLVYITGANS
+575 VPYLVYITG
-587 EDGMFHGFNIG
+587 DKFHGFNIG

-610 RGGFCFQG
+610 RGDFCFQG

-624 AMRNRY
+624 PMRNRY
-630 GVADYGAEG
+630 GVVDHGAEG
-639 QFIQKGGETSTLP
+639 QFIQKGGEKSTLP

-673 EVTSINSNGVIT
+673 EVTGIDSNGVII
-685 SDSASAPVFD
+685 SDSASAPVYD

>member
-20 QYLQNEGF
+20 QYLPNGDFQQ
-28 DYWKKVCGMSDQTST
+28 WKTTCGKSDQTSP
-43 NNKKVNGPAGFQQ
+43 NYGSAPAGL
-56 ARPGTEP
+56 ATRPGVEP
-63 CYWNGSNVFQTVVT
+63 QDWNGSNVNQTVFGKNV
-77 ILGPV
+77 I
-82 SKEEPKL
+82 KETL
-89 VTTSMRGD
+89 VTRQKEGD
-97 SKVVKLTNTF
+97 NFYVRLVCTKVGAF
-107 VGVGT
+107 G
-112 IGRTAPAFINFATP
+112 IEAEAPAFINFGTP
-126 WVYAVQD
+126 WVYAVSTKSK
-133 INACD
+133 CD
-138 GGVYGDTT
+138 GGVYGGMS
-146 FTYKPDAI
+146 FSYRPDAI
-154 KGVFKRTQG
+154 KGRYKRTPAATK
-163 EAPENAHIIAYF
+163 EKARIIAYL
-175 WTGTFK
+175 WSGTFK
-181 SPIAQTGSN
+181 SSIPSG
-190 GKKSTRIQND
+190 KSTRMQDD

-205 MGKSNAGTITGDGKL
+205 MGRVSGVTGDGKL
-220 IASCDYAFA
+220 VASCDYGFE
-229 TTKNDDWEE
+229 TTKNNDWEE
-238 IIVPIDY
+238 IVVPINY
-245 KLTDVAPTKM
+245 KLKDVVPTKM

-261 ADYWDNTNKKIKKE
+261 DDYWNRGNMVENSK
-275 STLEVDDVQFVYYH
+275 LEVDDVQFVYYH

-365 TYVFTIVKEQTNF
+365 NYVFTIVKEQTNF
-378 TDGLSVKLEGS
+378 TDGLSVKIEEG
-389 GTFPF
+389 GTFPI

-412 LKNFKLGQGEGSIP
+412 LKNFSLAQGQIP

-453 DDATVDYWMG
+453 DDATVEGWIG
-463 PMLQDVPVE
+463 PMLQEVPVE

-486 FIDLTEMKIHV
+486 FIDFSDMKIHV

-503 DIDGTTDVK
+503 DIDGTTDVT

-526 LKNGWNS
+526 LKKGWNS

-575 VPYLVYITGANS
+575 VPYLVYITGDNT

-630 GVADYGAEG
+630 GVADHGAEG
-639 QFIQKGGETSTLP
+639 QFIQKGGEKSTLP

-673 EVTSINSNGVIT
+673 EVTGINSNGVII
-685 SDSASAPVFD
+685 SDSASAPVYD

>member
-20 QYLQNEGF
+20 QYLPNGDFEL
-28 DYWKKVCGMSDQTST
+28 WKTTCGKSDQTSF
-43 NNKKVNGPAGFQQ
+43 NGYFPYSPVGLKD
-56 ARPGTEP
+56 RPGIEP
-63 CYWNGSNVFQTVVT
+63 EDWNGSNVNQTVIANKKVP
-77 ILGPV
+77 G
-82 SKEEPKL
+82 L
-89 VTTSMRGD
+89 VTKGSENFVRLQN
-97 SKVVKLTNTF
+97 KF
-107 VGVGT
+107 VGVNSYGSN
-112 IGRTAPAFINFATP
+112 APAFINFATP
-126 WVYAVQD
+126 WVYAVKEID
-133 INACD
+133 TCD
-138 GGVYGDTT
+138 GGVYGNKA

-154 KGVFKRTQG
+154 KGVFKRAQG
-163 EAPENAHIIAYF
+163 EVPENAHIIAYF

-190 GKKSTRIQND
+190 GKKSTRIQDD
-200 VDRAI
+200 VDRAV
-205 MGKSNAGTITGDGKL
+205 MGRPDAGTITGDGKL
-220 IASCDYAFA
+220 IASCDYAFT
-229 TTKNDDWEE
+229 TTKNNDWEE
-238 IIVPIDY
+238 IVVPIDY

-261 ADYWDNTNKKIKKE
+261 ADYWTSKNIQVNSI
-275 STLEVDDVQFVYYH
+275 LEVDDVQFVYYH

-312 PISPDETFDLN
+312 PISPDETFDLK
-323 KLKYDKVGAGATV
+323 KLKYDKVGVGATV
-336 EDPVYDAANNT
+336 EDPVYDAVNNT

-378 TDGLSVKLEGS
+378 TDGISVKLEGS
-389 GTFPF
+389 GTFPI

-406 DSYSFQ
+406 NSYSFQ
-412 LKNFKLGQGEGSIP
+412 LKNFSLGQGDGSLP

-438 GNHITAKQTINIENG
+438 GNHITAKQTIKIENG
-453 DDATVDYWMG
+453 DDATVDFWMG

-486 FIDLTEMKIHV
+486 FIDLTDMKIHV

-512 AIEPGMKNIRFTRP
+512 VIEPGMKNIRFTRP

-575 VPYLVYITGANS
+575 VPYLVYITGDNT
-587 EDGMFHGFNIG
+587 EDGMFLGFNIG

-624 AMRNRY
+624 VMRNRY
-630 GVADYGAEG
+630 GVADHGAEG

-673 EVTSINSNGVIT
+673 EVTGINSNGVII

>member
-20 QYLQNEGF
+20 QYLPNGDFQQ
-28 DYWKKVCGMSDQTST
+28 WKPTCGKSDQTSP
-43 NNKKVNGPAGFQQ
+43 NFGSAPAGL
-56 ARPGTEP
+56 ATRPGVEP
-63 CYWNGSNVFQTVVT
+63 QDWNGSNVNQTVFAQNAH
-77 ILGPV
+77 
-82 SKEEPKL
+82 SDAL
-89 VTTSMRGD
+89 VTRQGNAENFYVRLVCT
-97 SKVVKLTNTF
+97 KVGVKL
-107 VGVGT
+107 GT
-112 IGRTAPAFINFATP
+112 LDIKAEAPAFINFGTP
-126 WVYAVQD
+126 WVYAVSSK
-133 INACD
+133 NKCD
-138 GGVYGDTT
+138 GGVYGGMP
-146 FTYKPDAI
+146 FSYKPDAI
-154 KGVFKRTQG
+154 KGRYKRTPAATK
-163 EAPENAHIIAYF
+163 EKARIIAYL
-175 WTGTFK
+175 WSGTFK
-181 SPIAQTGSN
+181 SSIPSG
-190 GKKSTRIQND
+190 KSTRMQDD

-205 MGKSNAGTITGDGKL
+205 MGRVSGVTGDGKL
-220 IASCDYAFA
+220 VASCDYGFE
-229 TTKNDDWEE
+229 TTKNNDWEE

-245 KLTDVAPTKM
+245 KRTDVVPTKM
-255 NVIISS
+255 NIIISS
-261 ADYWDNTNKKIKKE
+261 DDYWNRANMVE
-275 STLEVDDVQFVYYH
+275 NSTLEVDDVQFVYYH

-323 KLKYDKVGAGATV
+323 KLKYDKVGVGATV
-336 EDPVYDAANNT
+336 EAPVYDAANNT
-347 VTITVKGNDY
+347 VTITVKGNDF

-378 TDGLSVKLEGS
+378 TDGISVKLEGS
-389 GTFPF
+389 GTFPI

-406 DSYSFQ
+406 NSYSFQ
-412 LKNFKLGQGEGSIP
+412 LKNFSLGQGDGSLP

-453 DDATVDYWMG
+453 DDATVESWMG
-463 PMLQDVPVE
+463 PNLQDVPVE

-486 FIDLTEMKIHV
+486 FIGFFGMKIHV

-526 LKNGWNS
+526 LKKGWNS

-575 VPYLVYITGANS
+575 VPYLVYITGDNT

-604 DPQAQC
+604 EPQAQC

-639 QFIQKGGETSTLP
+639 QFIQKGGEKSTLP

-673 EVTSINSNGVIT
+673 EVTGIDSNGVII
-685 SDSASAPVFD
+685 SDSASAPVYD

>member
-20 QYLQNEGF
+20 QNLPNGDFQQ
-28 DYWKKVCGMSDQTST
+28 WKTTCGKSDQTSL
-43 NNKKVNGPAGFQQ
+43 NNYYESAPFGLAT
-56 ARPGTEP
+56 RPGVEP
-63 CYWNGSNVFQTVVT
+63 QDWNGSNVNQTVFNQNAH
-77 ILGPV
+77 
-82 SKEEPKL
+82 SDAL
-89 VTTSMRGD
+89 VTRQGNAENFYVRLVCT
-97 SKVVKLTNTF
+97 KVGALGITAE
-107 VGVGT
+107 
-112 IGRTAPAFINFATP
+112 APAFINFGTP
-126 WVYAVQD
+126 WVYAVSKK
-133 INACD
+133 NKCD
-138 GGVYGDTT
+138 GGVYGGMS
-146 FTYKPDAI
+146 FSYKPDAI
-154 KGVFKRTQG
+154 KGRYKRTPATKA
-163 EAPENAHIIAYF
+163 EKARIIAYL
-175 WTGTFK
+175 WSGTFK
-181 SPIAQTGSN
+181 SSIPSG
-190 GKKSTRIQND
+190 KSTRMQDD

-205 MGKSNAGTITGDGKL
+205 MGRVSGVTGDGKL
-220 IASCDYAFA
+220 VASCDYGFE
-229 TTKNDDWEE
+229 TTKNNDWEE

-245 KLTDVAPTKM
+245 KRTDVVPTKM
-255 NVIISS
+255 NIIISS
-261 ADYWDNTNKKIKKE
+261 DDYWNRANMVE
-275 STLEVDDVQFVYYH
+275 NSTLEVDDVQFVYYH

-312 PISPDETFDLN
+312 PISPDETFDLK

-336 EDPVYDAANNT
+336 EAPVYDAAKNT
-347 VTITVKGNDY
+347 VTITVKGNDF
-357 DKNDKSVT
+357 DKNNKSVT

-378 TDGLSVKLEGS
+378 TDGLSVKIEGS
-389 GTFPF
+389 GTFPI

-406 DSYSFQ
+406 GSHTFQ
-412 LKNFKLGQGEGSIP
+412 LKNFKLGQGEESLS

-438 GNHITAKQTINIENG
+438 GNHITAKQTIKIENG
-453 DDATVDYWMG
+453 DDATVDFWMG
-463 PMLQDVPVE
+463 PMLKDVPVE

-575 VPYLVYITGANS
+575 VPYLVYITGDNTK
-587 EDGMFHGFNIG
+587 DGMFHGFNIG

-604 DPQAQC
+604 EPQAQC

-624 AMRNRY
+624 PMRNRY
-630 GVADYGAEG
+630 GVADHGAEG
-639 QFIQKGGETSTLP
+639 QFIQKGGEKSTLP

-673 EVTSINSNGVIT
+673 EVTGIDSNGVII

>member
-20 QYLQNEGF
+20 QYLPNGDFKQ
-28 DYWKKVCGMSDQTST
+28 WKTTCGKSDQTSF
-43 NNKKVNGPAGFQQ
+43 NGRLPYSPVGLKD
-56 ARPGTEP
+56 RPGVEP
-63 CYWNGSNVFQTVVT
+63 EDWNGSNVNQTVFINKT
-77 ILGPV
+77 ESG
-82 SKEEPKL
+82 L
-89 VTTSMRGD
+89 VTKGSENF
-97 SKVVKLTNTF
+97 VKLQNKF
-107 VGVGT
+107 IGVGT
-112 IGRTAPAFINFATP
+112 FGSNAPAFINFATP
-126 WVYAVQD
+126 WVYAVSD
-133 INACD
+133 TARCD
-138 GGVYGDTT
+138 GGVYGYTA

-163 EAPENAHIIAYF
+163 DAPEDARIIAYF
-175 WTGTFK
+175 WRGTFK
-181 SPIAQTGSN
+181 SPIAQSGSK
-190 GKKSTRIQND
+190 GKESTRVQAD

-229 TTKNDDWEE
+229 TTKNNGWEE
-238 IIVPIDY
+238 IVVPIDY
-245 KLTDVAPTKM
+245 KLTDDAPTKM

-261 ADYWDNTNKKIKKE
+261 ADYWTRGNIKE
-275 STLEVDDVQFVYYH
+275 NSILEVDDVQFVYYH

-312 PISPDETFDLN
+312 PISPDETFDLK
-323 KLKYDKVGAGATV
+323 KLKYDKVGVGATV
-336 EDPVYDAANNT
+336 EAPVYDAVNNT

-412 LKNFKLGQGEGSIP
+412 LKNFSLAQGQIP

-438 GNHITAKQTINIENG
+438 GNHITAKQTIKIENG
-453 DDATVDYWMG
+453 DDATVESWMG
-463 PMLQDVPVE
+463 PDLQDVPVE

-486 FIDLTEMKIHV
+486 FIGFFGMKIHV

-575 VPYLVYITGANS
+575 VPYLVYITGDNS
-587 EDGMFHGFNIG
+587 EDGFHGFNIG

-630 GVADYGAEG
+630 GVADHGAEG

-673 EVTSINSNGVIT
+673 EVTGINSNGVII
-685 SDSASAPVFD
+685 SDSTSAPVYD

>member
-20 QYLQNEGF
+20 QYLPNGDFEQ
-28 DYWKKVCGMSDQTST
+28 WKTTCGKSDQTSI
-43 NNKKVNGPAGFQQ
+43 NKYLDTAPFGLAT
-56 ARPGTEP
+56 RPGVEP
-63 CYWNGSNVFQTVVT
+63 QDWNGSNVNQTVF
-77 ILGPV
+77 GYNA
-82 SKEEPKL
+82 SSDAL
-89 VTTSMRGD
+89 VTRQKEGD
-97 SKVVKLTNTF
+97 NSYVRLVCTKVGAK
-107 VGVGT
+107 
-112 IGRTAPAFINFATP
+112 IGQGLGAIEIKAEAPAFINFGTP
-126 WVYAVQD
+126 WVYAVSSK
-133 INACD
+133 NKCD
-138 GGVYGDTT
+138 GGVYGGMP
-146 FTYKPDAI
+146 FSYKPDAI
-154 KGVFKRTQG
+154 KGRYKRTPAATK
-163 EAPENAHIIAYF
+163 EKARIIAYL
-175 WTGTFK
+175 WSGTFK
-181 SPIAQTGSN
+181 SSIPSG
-190 GKKSTRIQND
+190 KSTRMQDD

-205 MGKSNAGTITGDGKL
+205 MGRVSGVTGDGKL
-220 IASCDYAFA
+220 VASCDYGFE
-229 TTKNDDWEE
+229 TTKNNDWEE
-238 IIVPIDY
+238 IVVPINY
-245 KLTDVAPTKM
+245 KLTDVVPTKM

-261 ADYWDNTNKKIKKE
+261 DDYWNRANMVENSK
-275 STLEVDDVQFVYYH
+275 LEVDDVQFVYYH

-312 PISPDETFDLN
+312 PISPDETFDLK
-323 KLKYDKVGAGATV
+323 KLKYDKVGVGATV
-336 EDPVYDAANNT
+336 EAPVYDAANNT

-389 GTFPF
+389 GTFPI

-406 DSYSFQ
+406 GSHTFQ
-412 LKNFKLGQGEGSIP
+412 LKNFSLAQGQIP

-453 DDATVDYWMG
+453 DDATVEGWMG

-486 FIDLTEMKIHV
+486 FIDFSGMKIHV

-512 AIEPGMKNIRFTRP
+512 VIEPGMKNIRFTRH

-575 VPYLVYITGANS
+575 VPYLVYITGDNT

-604 DPQAQC
+604 EPQAQC

-630 GVADYGAEG
+630 GVADHGAEG
-639 QFIQKGGETSTLP
+639 QFIQKGGEKSTLP

-673 EVTSINSNGVIT
+673 EVTGINSNGVII

>member
-20 QYLQNEGF
+20 QYLPNGDFQQ
-28 DYWKKVCGMSDQTST
+28 WKTTCGKSDQTSF
-43 NNKKVNGPAGFQQ
+43 NGTFPYSPVGLKN
-56 ARPGTEP
+56 RPGVEP
-63 CYWNGSNVFQTVVT
+63 EDWNGSNVNQTVFINMT
-77 ILGPV
+77 KSG
-82 SKEEPKL
+82 L
-89 VTTSMRGD
+89 VTKGSENF
-97 SKVVKLTNTF
+97 VKLQNKFIGVDTF
-107 VGVGT
+107 GSN
-112 IGRTAPAFINFATP
+112 APAFINFATP
-126 WVYAVQD
+126 WVYAVSD
-133 INACD
+133 TARCD
-138 GGVYGDTT
+138 GGVYGYTA

-163 EAPENAHIIAYF
+163 DAPEDARIIAYF

-181 SPIAQTGSN
+181 SPIAQSGSK
-190 GKKSTRIQND
+190 GEESTRVQAD

-229 TTKNDDWEE
+229 TTKNNGWEE
-238 IIVPIDY
+238 IVVPIDY
-245 KLTDVAPTKM
+245 KLTNVAPTKM

-261 ADYWDNTNKKIKKE
+261 ADYWTRGNIKE
-275 STLEVDDVQFVYYH
+275 NSILEVDDVQFVYYH

-312 PISPDETFDLN
+312 PISPDETFDLK
-323 KLKYDKVGAGATV
+323 KLKYDKVGVGATV
-336 EDPVYDAANNT
+336 EAPVYDAAKNT
-347 VTITVKGNDY
+347 VTITVKGNDF
-357 DKNDKSVT
+357 DKNNKSVT

-389 GTFPF
+389 GTFPI

-406 DSYSFQ
+406 GSHTFQ
-412 LKNFKLGQGEGSIP
+412 LKNFSLAQGQIP

-453 DDATVDYWMG
+453 DDATVEGWMG
-463 PMLQDVPVE
+463 PMLHDVPVE

-486 FIDLTEMKIHV
+486 FIDFSGMKIHV

-526 LKNGWNS
+526 LKKGWNS

-545 ENSTDTKLQ
+545 ENSTNTKLQ

-575 VPYLVYITGANS
+575 VPYLVYITGDNS
-587 EDGMFHGFNIG
+587 EDGFHGFNIG

-604 DPQAQC
+604 EPQAQC

-630 GVADYGAEG
+630 GVADHGAEG

-673 EVTSINSNGVIT
+673 EVTGIDSNGVII
-685 SDSASAPVFD
+685 SDSASAPVYD

>member
-20 QYLQNEGF
+20 QNLPNGDFQQ
-28 DYWKKVCGMSDQTST
+28 WKTTCGKSDQTSL
-43 NNKKVNGPAGFQQ
+43 NNYYESAPFGLAT
-56 ARPGTEP
+56 RPGVEP
-63 CYWNGSNVFQTVVT
+63 QDWNGSNVNQTVFNQNAH
-77 ILGPV
+77 
-82 SKEEPKL
+82 SDAL
-89 VTTSMRGD
+89 VTRQGNAENFYVRLVCT
-97 SKVVKLTNTF
+97 KVGALGITAE
-107 VGVGT
+107 
-112 IGRTAPAFINFATP
+112 APAFINFGTP
-126 WVYAVQD
+126 WVYAVSKKSK
-133 INACD
+133 CD
-138 GGVYGDTT
+138 GGVYGGMS
-146 FTYKPDAI
+146 FSYRPDAI
-154 KGVFKRTQG
+154 KGRYKRTPAATK
-163 EAPENAHIIAYF
+163 EKARIIAYL
-175 WTGTFK
+175 WSGTFK
-181 SPIAQTGSN
+181 SSIPSG
-190 GKKSTRIQND
+190 KSTRMQDD

-205 MGKSNAGTITGDGKL
+205 MSRVSGVTGDGKL
-220 IASCDYAFA
+220 VASCDYGFE
-229 TTKNDDWEE
+229 TTKNNDWEE
-238 IIVPIDY
+238 IVVPINY
-245 KLTDVAPTKM
+245 KLKDVVPTKM

-261 ADYWDNTNKKIKKE
+261 DDYWNRGNMVENSK
-275 STLEVDDVQFVYYH
+275 LEVDDVQFVYYH

-336 EDPVYDAANNT
+336 EDPVYDAAKNT
-347 VTITVKGNDY
+347 VTITVKGNDFE
-357 DKNDKSVT
+357 KNDKSVT

-378 TDGLSVKLEGS
+378 TDGISVKLEGG
-389 GTFPF
+389 GTFPI

-412 LKNFKLGQGEGSIP
+412 LKNFKLGQGEGSLS

-453 DDATVDYWMG
+453 DDATVEEWMA
-463 PMLQDVPVE
+463 PALQNVPVE
-472 LDATRNGDKLVAKI
+472 MDATRNGDKLVAKI
-486 FIDLTEMKIHV
+486 FIGFFGMKIHV

-575 VPYLVYITGANS
+575 VPYLVYITGDNT
-587 EDGMFHGFNIG
+587 EDGMFLGFNIG

-604 DPQAQC
+604 EPQAQC

-624 AMRNRY
+624 PMRNRY
-630 GVADYGAEG
+630 GVADYSDKGQG
-639 QFIQKGGETSTLP
+639 QFIQKGGEKSTLP

>member
-20 QYLQNEGF
+20 QYLPNGDFEQ
-28 DYWKKVCGMSDQTST
+28 WKTTCGKSDQTSI
-43 NNKKVNGPAGFQQ
+43 NKYLDTAPFGLAT
-56 ARPGTEP
+56 RPGVEP
-63 CYWNGSNVFQTVVT
+63 QDWNGSNVNQTVF
-77 ILGPV
+77 GYNA
-82 SKEEPKL
+82 SSDAL
-89 VTTSMRGD
+89 VTRQKEGD
-97 SKVVKLTNTF
+97 NSYVRLVCTKVGAK
-107 VGVGT
+107 
-112 IGRTAPAFINFATP
+112 IGQGLGAIEIKAEAPAFINFGTP
-126 WVYAVQD
+126 WVYAVSSK
-133 INACD
+133 NKCD
-138 GGVYGDTT
+138 GGVYGGMP
-146 FTYKPDAI
+146 FSYKPDAI
-154 KGVFKRTQG
+154 KGRYKRTPAATK
-163 EAPENAHIIAYF
+163 EKARIIAYL
-175 WTGTFK
+175 WSGTFK
-181 SPIAQTGSN
+181 SSIPSG
-190 GKKSTRIQND
+190 KSTRMQDD

-205 MGKSNAGTITGDGKL
+205 MGRVSGVTGDGKL
-220 IASCDYAFA
+220 VASCDYEFE
-229 TTKNDDWEE
+229 TTKKNDWEE
-238 IIVPIDY
+238 IVVPIDY
-245 KLTDVAPTKM
+245 KLKDVAPTKM

-261 ADYWDNTNKKIKKE
+261 DDYWNRANMVE
-275 STLEVDDVQFVYYH
+275 NSTLEVDDVQFVYYH

-312 PISPDETFDLN
+312 PIFPEETFDLN
-323 KLKYDKVGAGATV
+323 KLKYEKVGVGATV
-336 EDPVYDAANNT
+336 EAPVYDAANNT
-347 VTITVKGNDY
+347 VTITVKGNDF

-365 TYVFTIVKEQTNF
+365 TYVFKIVKELRNYTN
-378 TDGLSVKLEGS
+378 GLSVKIEGS
-389 GTFPF
+389 GTFPI

-406 DSYSFQ
+406 GSHSFQ
-412 LKNFKLGQGEGSIP
+412 LKNFSLAQGQIP

-453 DDATVDYWMG
+453 DDATVEGWMG

-486 FIDLTEMKIHV
+486 FIDFSGMKIHV

-539 MSAFDF
+539 MSAFEF

-575 VPYLVYITGANS
+575 VPYLVYITGDNT

-604 DPQAQC
+604 EPQAQC

-630 GVADYGAEG
+630 GVADHGAEG

-673 EVTSINSNGVIT
+673 EVTGIDSNGVII
-685 SDSASAPVFD
+685 SDSTSAPVFD

>member
-20 QYLQNEGF
+20 QYLPNGDFKQ
-28 DYWKKVCGMSDQTST
+28 WKTTCGKSDQTSF
-43 NNKKVNGPAGFQQ
+43 NGRLPYSPVGLKD
-56 ARPGTEP
+56 RPGVEP
-63 CYWNGSNVFQTVVT
+63 EDWNGSNVNQTVFINKT
-77 ILGPV
+77 ESG
-82 SKEEPKL
+82 L
-89 VTTSMRGD
+89 VTKGSENF
-97 SKVVKLTNTF
+97 VKLQNKF
-107 VGVGT
+107 IGVGT
-112 IGRTAPAFINFATP
+112 FGSNAPAFINFATP
-126 WVYAVQD
+126 WVYAVSD
-133 INACD
+133 TARCD
-138 GGVYGDTT
+138 GGVYGYTA

-163 EAPENAHIIAYF
+163 DAPEDARIIAYF

-181 SPIAQTGSN
+181 SPIAQSGSK
-190 GKKSTRIQND
+190 GKESTRVQAD

-229 TTKNDDWEE
+229 TTKNNGWEE
-238 IIVPIDY
+238 IVVPIDY

-261 ADYWDNTNKKIKKE
+261 ADYWTRGNIKE
-275 STLEVDDVQFVYYH
+275 NSILEVDDVQFVYYH

-312 PISPDETFDLN
+312 PISPDETFDLK
-323 KLKYDKVGAGATV
+323 KLKYDKVGVGATV
-336 EDPVYDAANNT
+336 EAPVYDAVNNT

-389 GTFPF
+389 GTFPI

-406 DSYSFQ
+406 GSHTFQ
-412 LKNFKLGQGEGSIP
+412 LKNFSLAQGQIP

-438 GNHITAKQTINIENG
+438 GNHITAKQTIKIENG
-453 DDATVDYWMG
+453 DDATVESWMG
-463 PMLQDVPVE
+463 PDLQDVPVE
-472 LDATRNGDKLVAKI
+472 LDATRNGDKLVANI
-486 FIDLTEMKIHV
+486 SIEFYGMKIHV

-503 DIDGTTDVK
+503 DIDGTTDVT

-526 LKNGWNS
+526 LKKGWNS

-575 VPYLVYITGANS
+575 VPYLVYITGGYS
-587 EDGMFHGFNIG
+587 EDGFHGFNIG

-604 DPQAQC
+604 EPQAQC

-624 AMRNRY
+624 PMRNRY
-630 GVADYGAEG
+630 DVADYGAEG
-639 QFIQKGGETSTLP
+639 QFIQKGGEKSTLP

-673 EVTSINSNGVIT
+673 EVTGINSNGVII
-685 SDSASAPVFD
+685 SGSASAPVFD

>member
-20 QYLQNEGF
+20 QSLPNGDFQQ
-28 DYWKKVCGMSDQTST
+28 WKTTCGKSDQTSP
-43 NNKKVNGPAGFQQ
+43 NFGSAPAGL
-56 ARPGTEP
+56 ATRPGVEP
-63 CYWNGSNVFQTVVT
+63 QDWNGSNVNQTVFAQNAH
-77 ILGPV
+77 
-82 SKEEPKL
+82 SDAL
-89 VTTSMRGD
+89 VTRQGNAENFYVRLVCT
-97 SKVVKLTNTF
+97 KVGVKL
-107 VGVGT
+107 GT
-112 IGRTAPAFINFATP
+112 LDIKAEAPAFINFGTP
-126 WVYAVQD
+126 WVYAVSSK
-133 INACD
+133 NKCD
-138 GGVYGDTT
+138 GGVYGGMP
-146 FTYKPDAI
+146 FSYKPDAI
-154 KGVFKRTQG
+154 KGRYKRTPAATK
-163 EAPENAHIIAYF
+163 EKARIIAYL
-175 WTGTFK
+175 WSGTFK
-181 SPIAQTGSN
+181 SSIPSG
-190 GKKSTRIQND
+190 KSTRMQDD

-205 MGKSNAGTITGDGKL
+205 MDSVSGVTGDGKL
-220 IASCDYAFA
+220 VASCDYGFE
-229 TTKNDDWEE
+229 TTKNNDWEE

-245 KLTDVAPTKM
+245 KRTDVVPTKM
-255 NVIISS
+255 NIIISS
-261 ADYWDNTNKKIKKE
+261 DDYWNRANMVENSK
-275 STLEVDDVQFVYYH
+275 LEVDDVQFVYYH

-312 PISPDETFDLN
+312 PISPDETFDLK
-323 KLKYDKVGAGATV
+323 KLKYDKVGVGATV
-336 EDPVYDAANNT
+336 EDPVYDAAKNT
-347 VTITVKGNDY
+347 VTITVKGNDFE
-357 DKNDKSVT
+357 KNDKSVT

-406 DSYSFQ
+406 NSYSFQ
-412 LKNFKLGQGEGSIP
+412 LKNFSLGQGEGSLP

-453 DDATVDYWMG
+453 DDATVESWMG
-463 PMLQDVPVE
+463 PALQDVPVE
-472 LDATRNGDKLVAKI
+472 LDATRNGDKLVANI
-486 FIDLTEMKIHV
+486 SIEFYGMKIHV

-575 VPYLVYITGANS
+575 VPYLVYITGGYS
-587 EDGMFHGFNIG
+587 EDGFHGFNIG

-604 DPQAQC
+604 EPQAQC

-630 GVADYGAEG
+630 GVADHGAEG

-685 SDSASAPVFD
+685 SDSASTPVFD

>member
-20 QYLQNEGF
+20 QYLPNGDFEQ
-28 DYWKKVCGMSDQTST
+28 WKTTCGKSDQTSI
-43 NNKKVNGPAGFQQ
+43 NKYLDTAPFGLAT
-56 ARPGTEP
+56 RPGVEP
-63 CYWNGSNVFQTVVT
+63 QDWNGSNVNQTVF
-77 ILGPV
+77 GYNA
-82 SKEEPKL
+82 SSDAL
-89 VTTSMRGD
+89 VTRQKEGD
-97 SKVVKLTNTF
+97 NSYVRLVCTKVGAK
-107 VGVGT
+107 
-112 IGRTAPAFINFATP
+112 IGQGPGAIEIKAEAPAFINFGTP
-126 WVYAVQD
+126 WIYAVSSK
-133 INACD
+133 NKCD
-138 GGVYGDTT
+138 GGVYGGMP
-146 FTYKPDAI
+146 FSYKPDAI
-154 KGVFKRTQG
+154 KGRYKRTPAATK
-163 EAPENAHIIAYF
+163 EKARIIAYL
-175 WTGTFK
+175 WSGTFK
-181 SPIAQTGSN
+181 SSIPSG
-190 GKKSTRIQND
+190 KSTRMQDD

-205 MGKSNAGTITGDGKL
+205 MGRVSGVTGDGKL
-220 IASCDYAFA
+220 VASCDYGFE
-229 TTKNDDWEE
+229 TTKNNDWEE

-245 KLTDVAPTKM
+245 KRTDVVPTKM
-255 NVIISS
+255 NIIISS
-261 ADYWDNTNKKIKKE
+261 DDYWNRANMVE
-275 STLEVDDVQFVYYH
+275 NSTLEVVDVQFVYYH

-323 KLKYDKVGAGATV
+323 KLKYDKVGVGATV
-336 EDPVYDAANNT
+336 EAPVYDAAKNT
-347 VTITVKGNDY
+347 VTITVKGNDF
-357 DKNDKSVT
+357 DKNNKSVT

-389 GTFPF
+389 GTFPI

-406 DSYSFQ
+406 GSHTFQ
-412 LKNFKLGQGEGSIP
+412 LKNFSLAQGQIP

-453 DDATVDYWMG
+453 DDATVEGWMG
-463 PMLQDVPVE
+463 PMLHDVPVE

-486 FIDLTEMKIHV
+486 FIDFSGMKIHV

-575 VPYLVYITGANS
+575 VPYLVYITGDNT

-630 GVADYGAEG
+630 GVADHGAEG
-639 QFIQKGGETSTLP
+639 QFIQKGGEKSTLP

-673 EVTSINSNGVIT
+673 EVTSINSNGVII
-685 SDSASAPVFD
+685 SDSTSAPVYD

>member
-20 QYLQNEGF
+20 QYLPNGDFEQ
-28 DYWKKVCGMSDQTST
+28 WKTTCGKSDQTSI
-43 NNKKVNGPAGFQQ
+43 NKYLDTAPFGLAT
-56 ARPGTEP
+56 RPGVEP
-63 CYWNGSNVFQTVVT
+63 QDWNGSNVNQTVF
-77 ILGPV
+77 GYNA
-82 SKEEPKL
+82 SSDAL
-89 VTTSMRGD
+89 VTRQKEGD
-97 SKVVKLTNTF
+97 NSYVRLVCTKVGAK
-107 VGVGT
+107 
-112 IGRTAPAFINFATP
+112 IGQGLGAIEIKAEAPAFINFGTP
-126 WVYAVQD
+126 WVYAVSSK
-133 INACD
+133 NKCD
-138 GGVYGDTT
+138 GGVYGGMP
-146 FTYKPDAI
+146 FSYKPDAI
-154 KGVFKRTQG
+154 KGRYKRTPAATK
-163 EAPENAHIIAYF
+163 EKARIIAYL
-175 WTGTFK
+175 WSGTFK
-181 SPIAQTGSN
+181 SSIPSG
-190 GKKSTRIQND
+190 KSTRMQDD

-205 MGKSNAGTITGDGKL
+205 MGRVSGVTGDGKL
-220 IASCDYAFA
+220 VASCDYEFE
-229 TTKNDDWEE
+229 TTKKNDWEE
-238 IIVPIDY
+238 IVVPIDY
-245 KLTDVAPTKM
+245 KLKDVVPTKM

-261 ADYWDNTNKKIKKE
+261 DDYWNRVNMVENSK
-275 STLEVDDVQFVYYH
+275 LEVDDVQFVYYH

-312 PISPDETFDLN
+312 PISPDETFDLK
-323 KLKYDKVGAGATV
+323 KLKYDKVGVGATV
-336 EDPVYDAANNT
+336 EAPVYDAAKNT
-347 VTITVKGNDY
+347 VTITVKGNDFE
-357 DKNDKSVT
+357 KNDKSVT

-378 TDGLSVKLEGS
+378 TDGISVKLEGS
-389 GTFPF
+389 GTFPI

-406 DSYSFQ
+406 NSYSFQ
-412 LKNFKLGQGEGSIP
+412 LKNFSLGQGDGSLP

-438 GNHITAKQTINIENG
+438 GNHITAKQTIKIENG
-453 DDATVDYWMG
+453 DDATVESWMG
-463 PMLQDVPVE
+463 PDLQDVPVE

-486 FIDLTEMKIHV
+486 FIGFFGMKIHV

-575 VPYLVYITGANS
+575 VPYLVYITGDNT

-630 GVADYGAEG
+630 GVADHGAEG

-673 EVTSINSNGVIT
+673 EVTGIDSNGVII

-695 LKGVR
+695 FKGVR

>member
-20 QYLQNEGF
+20 QYLPNGDFEQ
-28 DYWKKVCGMSDQTST
+28 WKTTCGKSDQTSI
-43 NNKKVNGPAGFQQ
+43 NKYLDTAPFGLAT
-56 ARPGTEP
+56 RPGVEP
-63 CYWNGSNVFQTVVT
+63 QDWNGSNVNQTVF
-77 ILGPV
+77 GYNA
-82 SKEEPKL
+82 SSDAL
-89 VTTSMRGD
+89 VTRQKEGD
-97 SKVVKLTNTF
+97 NSYVRLVCTKVGAK
-107 VGVGT
+107 
-112 IGRTAPAFINFATP
+112 IGQGLGAIEIKAEAPAFINFGTP
-126 WVYAVQD
+126 WVYAVSSK
-133 INACD
+133 NKCD
-138 GGVYGDTT
+138 GGVYGGMP
-146 FTYKPDAI
+146 FSYKPDAI
-154 KGVFKRTQG
+154 KGRYKRTPAATK
-163 EAPENAHIIAYF
+163 EKARIIAYL
-175 WTGTFK
+175 WSGTFK
-181 SPIAQTGSN
+181 SFIPSG
-190 GKKSTRIQND
+190 KSTRMQDD

-205 MGKSNAGTITGDGKL
+205 MGRVSGVTGDGKL
-220 IASCDYAFA
+220 VASCDYGFE
-229 TTKNDDWEE
+229 TTKNNDWEE
-238 IIVPIDY
+238 IIVPINY
-245 KLTDVAPTKM
+245 KRTDVVPTKM

-261 ADYWDNTNKKIKKE
+261 DDYWTRGNMVEN

-312 PISPDETFDLN
+312 PISPDETFDLK
-323 KLKYDKVGAGATV
+323 KLKYDKVGVGATV
-336 EDPVYDAANNT
+336 EDPVYDAAKNT

-365 TYVFTIVKEQTNF
+365 NYVFTIVKEQTNF

-389 GTFPF
+389 GTFPI

-406 DSYSFQ
+406 DSYTFQ
-412 LKNFKLGQGEGSIP
+412 LKNFSLAQGQIP

-453 DDATVDYWMG
+453 DDATVEGWMG

-472 LDATRNGDKLVAKI
+472 LDATRNGYKLVAKI
-486 FIDLTEMKIHV
+486 FIDFSGMKIHV

-575 VPYLVYITGANS
+575 VPYLVYITGDNT

-630 GVADYGAEG
+630 GVADHGAEG

-673 EVTSINSNGVIT
+673 EVTGIDSNGVII

>member
-1 MRKILLTALLAA
+1 MRKILLTVLLAA

-20 QYLQNEGF
+20 QSLPNGDFQQ
-28 DYWKKVCGMSDQTST
+28 WKTTCGKSDQTSP
-43 NNKKVNGPAGFQQ
+43 NFGSAPAGL
-56 ARPGTEP
+56 ATRPGVEP
-63 CYWNGSNVFQTVVT
+63 QDWNGSNVNQTVFAQNAH
-77 ILGPV
+77 
-82 SKEEPKL
+82 SDAL
-89 VTTSMRGD
+89 VTRQGNAENFYVRLVCT
-97 SKVVKLTNTF
+97 KVGVKL
-107 VGVGT
+107 GT
-112 IGRTAPAFINFATP
+112 LDIKAEAPAFINFGTP
-126 WVYAVQD
+126 WVYAVSD
-133 INACD
+133 KNKCD
-138 GGVYGDTT
+138 GGVYGGMS
-146 FTYKPDAI
+146 FSYKPDAI
-154 KGVFKRTQG
+154 KGRYKRTPAATK
-163 EAPENAHIIAYF
+163 EKARIIAYL
-175 WTGTFK
+175 WSGTFK
-181 SPIAQTGSN
+181 SSIPSGR
-190 GKKSTRIQND
+190 STRMQDD

-205 MGKSNAGTITGDGKL
+205 MGRVSGVTGDGKL
-220 IASCDYAFA
+220 VASCDYGFE
-229 TTKNDDWEE
+229 TTKNNDWEE
-238 IIVPIDY
+238 IIVPINY
-245 KLTDVAPTKM
+245 KLTDDVPTKM

-261 ADYWDNTNKKIKKE
+261 DDYWTRANMVEN

-312 PISPDETFDLN
+312 PISPDETFDLK

-336 EDPVYDAANNT
+336 EAPVYDAAKNT
-347 VTITVKGNDY
+347 VTITVKGNDF
-357 DKNDKSVT
+357 DKNNKSVT

-378 TDGLSVKLEGS
+378 TDGLSVKIEGS
-389 GTFPF
+389 DTFPI

-406 DSYSFQ
+406 GSHTFQ
-412 LKNFKLGQGEGSIP
+412 LKNFKLGQGEESLS

-438 GNHITAKQTINIENG
+438 GNHITAKQAINIEDG

-486 FIDLTEMKIHV
+486 FIDLTDMKIHV

-512 AIEPGMKNIRFTRP
+512 VIEPGMKNIRFTRP

-575 VPYLVYITGANS
+575 VPYLVYITGDNT

-604 DPQAQC
+604 EPQAQC

-624 AMRNRY
+624 PMRNRY
-630 GVADYGAEG
+630 GVADHGAEG
-639 QFIQKGGETSTLP
+639 QFIQKGGEKSTLP

-673 EVTSINSNGVIT
+673 EVTGIDSNGVII

>member
-20 QYLQNEGF
+20 QYLPNGDFEQ
-28 DYWKKVCGMSDQTST
+28 WKTTCGKSDQTSI
-43 NNKKVNGPAGFQQ
+43 NKYLDTAPFGLAT
-56 ARPGTEP
+56 RPGVEP
-63 CYWNGSNVFQTVVT
+63 QDWNGSNVNQTVF
-77 ILGPV
+77 GYNA
-82 SKEEPKL
+82 SSDAL
-89 VTTSMRGD
+89 VTRQKEGD
-97 SKVVKLTNTF
+97 NSYVRLVCTKVGAKIGQGL
-107 VGVGT
+107 GV
-112 IGRTAPAFINFATP
+112 IEIKAEAPAFINFGTP
-126 WVYAVQD
+126 WVYAVSSK
-133 INACD
+133 NKCD
-138 GGVYGDTT
+138 GGVYGGMP
-146 FTYKPDAI
+146 FSYKPDAI
-154 KGVFKRTQG
+154 KGRYKRTPAATK
-163 EAPENAHIIAYF
+163 EKARIIAYL
-175 WTGTFK
+175 WSGTFK
-181 SPIAQTGSN
+181 SSIPSG
-190 GKKSTRIQND
+190 KSTRMQDD

-205 MGKSNAGTITGDGKL
+205 MGRVNGVTGDGKL
-220 IASCDYAFA
+220 VASCDYGFE
-229 TTKNDDWEE
+229 TTKNNDWEE
-238 IIVPIDY
+238 IIVPINY
-245 KLTDVAPTKM
+245 KRTDVVPTKM

-261 ADYWDNTNKKIKKE
+261 DDYWTRGNMVEN

-312 PISPDETFDLN
+312 PISPDETFDLK
-323 KLKYDKVGAGATV
+323 KLKYDKVGVGATV
-336 EDPVYDAANNT
+336 EDPVYDAAKNT
-347 VTITVKGNDY
+347 VTITVKGNDFE
-357 DKNDKSVT
+357 KNNKSVT

-389 GTFPF
+389 GTFPI

-406 DSYSFQ
+406 GSHTFQ
-412 LKNFKLGQGEGSIP
+412 LKNFSLAQGQIP

-453 DDATVDYWMG
+453 DDATVEGWMG

-486 FIDLTEMKIHV
+486 FIDFSGMKIHV

-575 VPYLVYITGANS
+575 VPYLVYITGDNT

-630 GVADYGAEG
+630 GVADYGTKG
-639 QFIQKGGETSTLP
+639 QFIQKGGEKSTLP

-673 EVTSINSNGVIT
+673 EVTGINSNGVII
-685 SDSASAPVFD
+685 SDSASAPVYD

>member
-20 QYLQNEGF
+20 QYLPNGDFEQ
-28 DYWKKVCGMSDQTST
+28 WKTTCGKSDQTSI
-43 NNKKVNGPAGFQQ
+43 NKYLDTAPFGLAT
-56 ARPGTEP
+56 RPGVEP
-63 CYWNGSNVFQTVVT
+63 QDWNGSNVNQTVF
-77 ILGPV
+77 GYNA
-82 SKEEPKL
+82 SSDAL
-89 VTTSMRGD
+89 VTRQKEGD
-97 SKVVKLTNTF
+97 NSYVRLVCTKVGAK
-107 VGVGT
+107 
-112 IGRTAPAFINFATP
+112 IGQGLGAIEIKAEAPAFINFGTP
-126 WVYAVQD
+126 WVYAVSSK
-133 INACD
+133 NKCD
-138 GGVYGDTT
+138 GGVYGGMP
-146 FTYKPDAI
+146 FSYKPDAI
-154 KGVFKRTQG
+154 KGRYKRTPAATK
-163 EAPENAHIIAYF
+163 EKARIIAYL
-175 WTGTFK
+175 WSGTFK
-181 SPIAQTGSN
+181 SSIPSG
-190 GKKSTRIQND
+190 KSTRMQDD

-205 MGKSNAGTITGDGKL
+205 MGRVSGVTGDGKSV
-220 IASCDYAFA
+220 ASCDYGFE
-229 TTKNDDWEE
+229 TTKNNDWEE
-238 IIVPIDY
+238 IIVPINY
-245 KLTDVAPTKM
+245 KRTDVVPTKM

-261 ADYWDNTNKKIKKE
+261 DDYWTRGNMVEN

-312 PISPDETFDLN
+312 PISPDETFDLK
-323 KLKYDKVGAGATV
+323 KLKYDKVGVGATV
-336 EDPVYDAANNT
+336 EGPVYDAANNT
-347 VTITVKGNDY
+347 VTITVKGNDFE
-357 DKNDKSVT
+357 KNDKSVT

-378 TDGLSVKLEGS
+378 TDGLSVKIEEG
-389 GTFPF
+389 GTFPI

-412 LKNFKLGQGEGSIP
+412 LKNFSLAQGQIP

-453 DDATVDYWMG
+453 DDATVEGWIG
-463 PMLQDVPVE
+463 PMLQEVPVE

-486 FIDLTEMKIHV
+486 FIDFSDMKIHV

-503 DIDGTTDVK
+503 DIDGTTDVT

-526 LKNGWNS
+526 LKKGWNS

-575 VPYLVYITGANS
+575 VPYLVYITGDNT

-604 DPQAQC
+604 EPQAQC

-630 GVADYGAEG
+630 GVADHGAEG
-639 QFIQKGGETSTLP
+639 QFIQKGGEKSTLP

-673 EVTSINSNGVIT
+673 EVTGIDSNGVII

>member
-20 QYLQNEGF
+20 QYLPNGDFQQ
-28 DYWKKVCGMSDQTST
+28 WKTTCGKSDQTSF
-43 NNKKVNGPAGFQQ
+43 NGAIPYSPVGLKN
-56 ARPGTEP
+56 RPGTEP
-63 CYWNGSNVFQTVVT
+63 EDWNGSNVNQTV
-77 ILGPV
+77 IANK
-82 SKEEPKL
+82 KEPGL
-89 VTTSMRGD
+89 VTKGSENFVRLQN
-97 SKVVKLTNTF
+97 KF
-107 VGVGT
+107 VGVNSYGSN
-112 IGRTAPAFINFATP
+112 APAFINFATP
-126 WVYAVQD
+126 WVYAVID
-133 INACD
+133 TARCD
-138 GGVYGDTT
+138 GGVYGYTA

-163 EAPENAHIIAYF
+163 DAPEDARIIAYF

-181 SPIAQTGSN
+181 SPIAQSGSK
-190 GKKSTRIQND
+190 GKESTRVQAD

-229 TTKNDDWEE
+229 TTKNNDWEE

-245 KLTDVAPTKM
+245 KQTDVAPTKM

-261 ADYWDNTNKKIKKE
+261 ADYWTRGNIKKN

-323 KLKYDKVGAGATV
+323 KLKYDKVGVGATV
-336 EDPVYDAANNT
+336 EDPVYDAVNNT
-347 VTITVKGNDY
+347 VTITVKGNDF

-378 TDGLSVKLEGS
+378 TDGISVKLEGS
-389 GTFPF
+389 GTFPI

-406 DSYSFQ
+406 GSYSFQ
-412 LKNFKLGQGEGSIP
+412 LKNFSLGQGDGSLP

-438 GNHITAKQTINIENG
+438 GNHITAKQTIKIENG
-453 DDATVDYWMG
+453 DDATVESWMG
-463 PMLQDVPVE
+463 PDLQDVPVE

-486 FIDLTEMKIHV
+486 FIGFFGMKIHV

-575 VPYLVYITGANS
+575 VPYLVYITGDNT

-624 AMRNRY
+624 PMRNRY
-630 GVADYGAEG
+630 GVADHGAEG
-639 QFIQKGGETSTLP
+639 QFIQKGGEKSTLP

-673 EVTSINSNGVIT
+673 EVTGIDSNGVII

>member
-20 QYLQNEGF
+20 QYLPNGDFQQ
-28 DYWKKVCGMSDQTST
+28 WKKTCGKSDQTSF
-43 NNKKVNGPAGFQQ
+43 NGTFPNSPVGLKN
-56 ARPGTEP
+56 RPGTEP
-63 CYWNGSNVFQTVVT
+63 EDWNGSNVNQTV
-77 ILGPV
+77 IANK
-82 SKEEPKL
+82 KEPGL
-89 VTTSMRGD
+89 VTKGSE
-97 SKVVKLTNTF
+97 NF
-107 VGVGT
+107 VRLQNKFIGVGT
-112 IGRTAPAFINFATP
+112 FGSNAPAFINFATP
-126 WVYAVQD
+126 WVYAVKEID
-133 INACD
+133 TCD
-138 GGVYGDTT
+138 GGVYGNKA

-163 EAPENAHIIAYF
+163 EVPENAHIIAYF

-190 GKKSTRIQND
+190 GKKSTRIQAD
-200 VDRAI
+200 VDRAV
-205 MGKSNAGTITGDGKL
+205 MGRPDAGTVTGDGKL

-229 TTKNDDWEE
+229 TTKNNDWEE
-238 IIVPIDY
+238 IVVPIDY

-261 ADYWDNTNKKIKKE
+261 ADYWTRKNIQVNSI
-275 STLEVDDVQFVYYH
+275 LEVDDVQFVYYH

-312 PISPDETFDLN
+312 PISPDETFDLK

-336 EDPVYDAANNT
+336 EAPVYDAAKNT
-347 VTITVKGNDY
+347 VTITVKGNDF
-357 DKNDKSVT
+357 DKNNKSVT

-378 TDGLSVKLEGS
+378 TDGLSVKIEGS
-389 GTFPF
+389 GTFPI

-406 DSYSFQ
+406 GSHTFQ
-412 LKNFKLGQGEGSIP
+412 LKNFKLGQGEESLS

-453 DDATVDYWMG
+453 DDATVEGWIG
-463 PMLQDVPVE
+463 PMLQEVPVE

-486 FIDLTEMKIHV
+486 FIDFSDMKIHV

-503 DIDGTTDVK
+503 DIDGTTDVT

-526 LKNGWNS
+526 LKKGWNS

-575 VPYLVYITGANS
+575 VPYLVYITGDNT

-673 EVTSINSNGVIT
+673 EVTGIDSNGVII
-685 SDSASAPVFD
+685 SDSTSAPVFD